1 MTNINSMVLSNG
13 KEFKLP
19 FEIQIDEKDIRE
31 LNLGQDSKTHILA
44 IVFIKTVNGLQK
56 QIDELKGEING
67 LKSSINRGTE

>member
-13 KEFKLP
+13 KELKLP
-19 FEIQIDEKDIRE
+19 FEVQIDEKDIRE

-44 IVFIKTVNGLQK
+44 VVFIETVNGLQK

>member
-19 FEIQIDEKDIRE
+19 FEIQIDEKDIKE

>member
-19 FEIQIDEKDIRE
+19 FEIQIDEKDIKE

-44 IVFIKTVNGLQK
+44 IVFIKTVNDLQK

>member
-1 MTNINSMVLSNG
+1 MVLSNG

-44 IVFIKTVNGLQK
+44 VVFIETVNGL
-56 QIDELKGEING
+56 
-67 LKSSINRGTE
+67 

>member
-1 MTNINSMVLSNG
+1 MTNINTMVLSNG

-19 FEIQIDEKDIRE
+19 FEIQIDEKDIKE

-44 IVFIKTVNGLQK
+44 IVFNKTVNGLQK